1 MKKKKF
7 KFWNVALVGPFPSS
21 LSQSVRER
29 GNPNLSTSNLKKKN
43 NKSKLDEKY
52 KLCIP
57 SKGILT
63 VGNALSSSGTGDDK
77 KQIL

>member
-7 KFWNVALVGPFPSS
+7 KFWNVALIGPFPSN

-29 GNPNLSTSNLKKKN
+29 GNPNLSTSNLKKKKK
-43 NKSKLDEKY
+43 KSKLNEKY

-57 SKGILT
+57 SKGILIS
-63 VGNALSSSGTGDDK
+63 A
-77 KQIL
+77 

>member
-29 GNPNLSTSNLKKKN
+29 GNPILSTSNLKKK
-43 NKSKLDEKY
+43 
-52 KLCIP
+52 
-57 SKGILT
+57 
-63 VGNALSSSGTGDDK
+63 
-77 KQIL
+77 KQQIKIR